1 MKRFRDIIQDIK
13 APSTSDLWINNGEL
27 KYYNALYPIQGIAP
41 NSSPDLV
48 PSRLCYCHYSSY
60 SAMALLMEG
69 ALLQLRSNP
78 QVSTL

>member
-13 APSTSDLWINNGEL
+13 APSTSDPWINNGE
-27 KYYNALYPIQGIAP
+27 
-41 NSSPDLV
+41 
-48 PSRLCYCHYSSY
+48 
-60 SAMALLMEG
+60 MEG